1 VDYTPARDRS
11 EHKSR
16 KNYEFTWSWRN
27 MSQEIA
33 NFEQRVDKILQTSG
47 SRGGEK

>member
-1 VDYTPARDRS
+1 
-11 EHKSR
+11 
-16 KNYEFTWSWRN
+16 